1 MRPIEISLATKSSS
15 LYFWIISSSE
25 QTPSSSSFL
34 TYVSAEIFYLAL
46 RMYVYYSVS
55 APEVIMPSTLLGYL
69 VPNKVTA

>member
-34 TYVSAEIFYLAL
+34 TYVSAEIFL
-46 RMYVYYSVS
+46 SGS
-55 APEVIMPSTLLGYL
+55 
-69 VPNKVTA
+69 PNVLFIIAR

>member
-34 TYVSAEIFYLAL
+34 TYVSAEIFLSAL
-46 RMYVYYSVS
+46 RMYFYYS
-55 APEVIMPSTLLGYL
+55 AL
-69 VPNKVTA
+69 VRRSNNAIYFIRVFGTK